1 MPDTF
6 TVLEVGARVADT
18 YEVVRLLGS
27 GGMGEVWLA
36 RHLRLPGKQV
46 AIKVL
51 HTRVGGLSE
60 EALARFRREAEVAT
74 RIGHPNI
81 VEVHDYNTLP
91 SGAPYLV
98 LEFLQGESLASRMRF
113 GPVPVEEATL
123 LIRQVGSALDASHQ
137 LGVVHRD
144 LKPDNI
150 FLVPTP
156 MGTQVK
162 VLDFGISKVVDSTTL
177 QTADEVLVGTPQYMS
192 PEQATGQN
200 KDVGPQ
206 TDVFALGSI
215 VYEMLSGQPPF
226 VADSVA
232 KVVFRIAYEPHVPL
246 EKVKPGLPPRVYEAV
261 EKALQKDRAK
271 RFQSIADF
279 IAAFS
284 GQPVPRTL
292 PPAQTSE
299 LSGVARPG
307 MATPDS
313 MAWGATSVH
322 TPAPVPAPPVPSPSA
337 SPSSASPRA
346 VSPLAAVALAV
357 SVVAIAGAG
366 WLLTRPP
373 PRVPPPQPAPVVA
386 EPLKP
391 VEPPKP
397 VEPAPPVAP
406 VEPPKGEA
414 EVATPA
420 PPPVAPKSGAKKIPD
435 EDLAVIA
442 DMNNRLKE
450 KDALQRVRQLFG
462 SVKSEAGLQRAYGIA
477 GVAAC
482 KEHDLGNVRAYLDK
496 LHDRSDRQRLIAEC
510 KKLGMEVVE

>member
-1 MPDTF
+1 MPDTS

-51 HTRVGGLSE
+51 HTRVGGLSD

-137 LGVVHRD
+137 VGVVHRD

-162 VLDFGISKVVDSTTL
+162 VLDFGISKVVDSSTL

-292 PPAQTSE
+292 PPAQTGE
-299 LSGVARPG
+299 MSGVARPG

-322 TPAPVPAPPVPSPSA
+322 TPAPVAAPPLPGSSPSQQQ
-337 SPSSASPRA
+337 PPPRPRG

-357 SVVAIAGAG
+357 SAVAIGGAG

-373 PRVPPPQPAPVVA
+373 PPVPATATPQPAPVVA
-386 EPLKP
+386 EP
-391 VEPPKP
+391 PKP
-397 VEPAPPVAP
+397 VEPVAPVEP

-420 PPPVAPKSGAKKIPD
+420 PPPVAAKSGAKKIPD
-435 EDLAVIA
+435 EDLTVIA
-442 DMNNRLKE
+442 EMNNRLKE

-482 KEHDLGNVRAYLDK
+482 KEHDLGNVRAYLDR
-496 LHDRSDRQRLIAEC
+496 LHDRADRQRLIAEC